1 MMVRGQPVA
10 LSIKLGD
17 LAITEDVI
25 WLGARVS
32 VAVGE
37 DAEKQIEQRKAEEAK
52 RQAKPKK
59 GPAGPS

>member
-1 MMVRGQPVA
+1 VGIEPTMVVRGEPVA

-37 DAEKQIEQRKAEEAK
+37 EAAKQIEEKKA
-52 RQAKPKK
+52 QKK
-59 GPAGPS
+59 GKAR

>member
-1 MMVRGQPVA
+1 MVRGEPVA

-32 VAVGE
+32 VAAGE
-37 DAEKQIEQRKAEEAK
+37 EAAKQIEQKKAQEK
-52 RQAKPKK
+52 KP
-59 GPAGPS
+59 PRRRPPRRS